1 MRTGE
6 GQQEEH
12 RVSQMIFAD
21 TCCLFAASEEEI
33 RKMIADTSEELRRR
47 GLDWKEDQMELMA
60 WRFEVKIG
68 DVLVEV
74 GERKF
79 RIKEVDRPWGL

>member
-12 RVSQMIFAD
+12 RVSHMIFAD

-47 GLDWKEDQMELMA
+47 GLDWKADQMELGA
-60 WRFEVKIG
+60 WGVEGENWRCPGGSWREEVQN
-68 DVLVEV
+68 
-74 GERKF
+74 
-79 RIKEVDRPWGL
+79 